1 MRAAVFAGVG
11 RLAIEERPDPVVAG
25 DDDLL
30 LEVEACGI
38 CGTDL
43 KILADPPGHPAT
55 PGVILGHEFAGRV
68 VSGSLAGERVVVAP
82 NISCGRCGWCRRGQR
97 NQCER
102 FSTLGVYEDGGL
114 APLVRVPASGC
125 HPIAA
130 DVPAAIAALAE
141 PLSTVVHGVK
151 QLRPFAG
158 ETALVIGAGP
168 IGLMFVALLRHAG
181 CRVGVVEPSVQRA
194 ELARRL
200 GAEEIGSADMVVDA
214 VGSQLAVAL
223 DRAARGGRILLF
235 GVDARARVEVAQER
249 ITRDELTI
257 IGSFV
262 GQDVFPAAVALLE
275 GGLDLAP
282 LVTHR
287 IALEDL
293 PAAVEELRAGR
304 AVKVEVE
311 FA

>member
-1 MRAAVFAGVG
+1 MKAAVFAGVG
-11 RLAIEERPDPVVAG
+11 RLAIEDRPEPVVA
-25 DDDLL
+25 DDADVLVA
-30 LEVEACGI
+30 VEACGI

-55 PGVILGHEFAGRV
+55 EGVILGHEFAGRV
-68 VSGSLAGERVVVAP
+68 VEGSLRGRRVVVAP
-82 NISCGRCGWCRRGQR
+82 NISCGRCEWCRRGMR

-102 FSTLGVYEDGGL
+102 FSTLGVFEDGGL
-114 APLVRVPASGC
+114 ARLARVPVSAC
-125 HPIAA
+125 HPIAD

-141 PLSTVVHGVK
+141 PLSTVVHGVR

-158 ETALVIGAGP
+158 ESALVIGAGP
-168 IGLMFVALLRHAG
+168 IGLMFVALLRRSG
-181 CRVGVVEPSVQRA
+181 CRVGVVEPSPERVA
-194 ELARRL
+194 LAAQL
-200 GAEEIGSADMVVDA
+200 GAEDVASADIVVDA
-214 VGSQLAVAL
+214 VGSQLPVAL
-223 DRAARGGRILLF
+223 DRVVRGGRILLF
-235 GVDARARVEVAQER
+235 GVDMRARAEIAQER

-275 GGLDLAP
+275 DGLELEP

-287 IALEDL
+287 IELDDL
-293 PAAVEELRAGR
+293 PTAVEELRAGR